1 MSKEKA
7 IKHINTI
14 KSYITCIHED
24 LSEGKKI
31 NPFGLAYKFAI
42 QECDKAL
49 KELEEWY
56 ENLEAISICV
66 TYDSYMY
73 YRIRNWKFFVA
84 FNHTSNMGNNRKYYI
99 TGESN

>member
-7 IKHINTI
+7 IKHIKTI

-49 KELEEWY
+49 KELDE
-56 ENLEAISICV
+56 
-66 TYDSYMY
+66 
-73 YRIRNWKFFVA
+73 
-84 FNHTSNMGNNRKYYI
+84 
-99 TGESN
+99 